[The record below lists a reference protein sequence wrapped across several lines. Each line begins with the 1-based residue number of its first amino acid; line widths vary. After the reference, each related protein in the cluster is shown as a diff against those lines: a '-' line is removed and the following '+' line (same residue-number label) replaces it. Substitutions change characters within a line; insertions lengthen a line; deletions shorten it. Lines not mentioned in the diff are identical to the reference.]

1 MSMDGDALIRARVAE
16 HWQASERG
24 DIVAEHGV
32 CTTGA
37 VLDYPQSGERFRGRA
52 RGRAGRA

>member
-1 MSMDGDALIRARVAE
+1 MDGDALIRARVAE